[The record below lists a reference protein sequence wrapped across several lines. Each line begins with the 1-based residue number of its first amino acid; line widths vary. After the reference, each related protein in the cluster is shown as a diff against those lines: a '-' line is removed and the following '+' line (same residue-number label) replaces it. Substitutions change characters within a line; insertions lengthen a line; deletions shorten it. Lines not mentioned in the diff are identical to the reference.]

1 MVKDSLGREWQ
12 LGTIQLDYQ
21 MPERFKLNYIDLN
34 NKKKKPIIIHRAPFG
49 SLERFIGILIE
60 HTEGKFPL

>member
-1 MVKDSLGREWQ
+1 M
-12 LGTIQLDYQ
+12 QLDYQ